1 MNCAFVNANRQF
13 SSSLCLGVS
22 RNITS
27 ESEFDTHFLSL
38 PSVFLLGGQNIHQA
52 YSVLLPWVCVCR
64 GNSVCF
70 VLACDFF
77 FFLFSVAGLPCSAVW
92 DFAQLEAAALHR
104 GRVQRTCQ
112 GHTFLSFVSTPR
124 PSAPSSD
131 SSHISQCVLHRSV
144 FLGPLLQTAGCFS
157 LFRKLLCWM
166 CTFSELQQH
175 LLKVRARYRIFKR
188 LLWFVFF
195 NLTCPVG
202 SSCNFLFTSPGLEEE
217 SLEENPLACGHC
229 EAFVTVDSRC
239 QNKLPLCSAVWL
251 LVSFWLCLTGYTLSV
266 LFATMVRPEPVKEN

>member
-112 GHTFLSFVSTPR
+112 GHTFLSFVSTPYLQHLHLILLIFHSVFCTGVFF
-124 PSAPSSD
+124 SAHYSRRLVVSRCSASFFAECAHFQSCNNTCWKSVHAIEYLSVCYDSCSSTWRARWEVPVTF
-131 SSHISQCVLHRSV
+131 CLLHR
-144 FLGPLLQTAGCFS
+144 AWK
-157 LFRKLLCWM
+157 RKVW
-166 CTFSELQQH
+166 
-175 LLKVRARYRIFKR
+175 KR
-188 LLWFVFF
+188 
-195 NLTCPVG
+195 T
-202 SSCNFLFTSPGLEEE
+202 
-217 SLEENPLACGHC
+217 
-229 EAFVTVDSRC
+229 R
-239 QNKLPLCSAVWL
+239 
-251 LVSFWLCLTGYTLSV
+251 
-266 LFATMVRPEPVKEN
+266 